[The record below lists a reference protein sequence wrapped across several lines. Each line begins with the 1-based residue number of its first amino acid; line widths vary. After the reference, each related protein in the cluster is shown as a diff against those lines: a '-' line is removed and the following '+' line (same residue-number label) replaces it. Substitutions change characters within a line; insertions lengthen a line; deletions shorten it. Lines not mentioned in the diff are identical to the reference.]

1 MAILASYKTKII
13 DGNVKALAKV
23 QAHHLNRPELRR
35 HSKWGAFSNSDMM
48 PGIIAG
54 IMKRAAIGGQ
64 WFDLQRL
71 PDCVTVEPD
80 KSGFMATVN
89 LHG

>member
-23 QAHHLNRPELRR
+23 QGHHLNRPELRR

-80 KSGFMATVN
+80 KSGFMATVH